1 DRSRGL
7 GTTIESL
14 PPREREVL
22 RLRFGLDG
30 EEALTLEEVGA
41 RFSVTRERARQLEAQ
56 ALRRLGRSLAGECS
70 PRSRNSAP
78 RAPPRSCGPR
88 CARARAAGAPAVA
101 SPARA
106 TMAAPPAPGRAGW
119 RAPPAGRAAAPGAA
133 PRLAGSEPRGA
144 ARPRVSQGLPDA
156 ALA

>member
-1 DRSRGL
+1 DRSHQL
-7 GTTIESL
+7 GIAIESL

-70 PRSRNSAP
+70 PGSCTSAP
-78 RAPPRSCGPR
+78 RETPRPCGPR
-88 CARARAAGAPAVA
+88 CARVLAAGAPAVA

-106 TMAAPPAPGRAGW
+106 TMAAPP
-119 RAPPAGRAAAPGAA
+119 
-133 PRLAGSEPRGA
+133 
-144 ARPRVSQGLPDA
+144 
-156 ALA
+156 

>member
-1 DRSRGL
+1 MPVHIIESMHRLMRERNAFQAEHQREPSVEELARRAGVPEKTVRLVDLSAASPVSLDAPVGQDSTLGEFVRDRVTPSPEETIVRADRSHRL
-7 GTTIESL
+7 GTAIESL

-70 PRSRNSAP
+70 P
-78 RAPPRSCGPR
+78 
-88 CARARAAGAPAVA
+88 
-101 SPARA
+101 
-106 TMAAPPAPGRAGW
+106 
-119 RAPPAGRAAAPGAA
+119 
-133 PRLAGSEPRGA
+133 GS
-144 ARPRVSQGLPDA
+144 
-156 ALA
+156 